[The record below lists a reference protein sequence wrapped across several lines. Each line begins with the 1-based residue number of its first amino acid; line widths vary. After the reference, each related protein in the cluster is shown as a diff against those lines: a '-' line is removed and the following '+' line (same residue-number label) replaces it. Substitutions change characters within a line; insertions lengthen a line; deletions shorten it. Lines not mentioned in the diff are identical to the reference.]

1 MASRQLHLPRRDSQI
16 RTEQHE
22 AEGPVSGS
30 GILGEFDYSVLDQP
44 QGPDTGIN
52 AIIGK
57 WPGDE
62 SEEELLALL
71 EEIS

>member
-1 MASRQLHLPRRDSQI
+1 MASEKFNSVQETRPL
-16 RTEQHE
+16 E
-22 AEGPVSGS
+22 AEGAGS
-30 GILGEFDYSVLDQP
+30 KIRSPRRVLVRKLDLNALDQP

-62 SEEELLALL
+62 SDEEIIALL
-71 EEIS
+71 EEMS

>member
-1 MASRQLHLPRRDSQI
+1 MALHDPKIPNEPRFSPHTFSRTLVRKLDLESLH
-16 RTEQHE
+16 
-22 AEGPVSGS
+22 
-30 GILGEFDYSVLDQP
+30 QP

-62 SEEELLALL
+62 SEEEILTLL
-71 EEIS
+71 EKLS